1 MSYYDVDAILT
12 DAEVQYSRRRI
23 HDPRVHHT
31 AVPCIKKQLSLTSGG
46 PSSAPAQKVPCQ
58 FELDAPDLGH
68 LDSSSSTGLKPG
80 TALTLPLWL
89 AEMLA
94 LASTGGSGE
103 DARAPLTLNLPPC
116 LSERVANALKA
127 DPRAVALRDQSAH
140 FYGVGVR
147 MLDLFDEREL
157 GAVLRRTFVLR
168 AADVGLH
175 ARKADETGVGGGASA
190 GASGE
195 EFLRGLDEWE
205 RGLFRRGHDG
215 VRGAREWM
223 DKVKKG

>member
-12 DAEVQYSRRRI
+12 DAE
-23 HDPRVHHT
+23 
-31 AVPCIKKQLSLTSGG
+31 
-46 PSSAPAQKVPCQ
+46 KVPCQ

-80 TALTLPLWL
+80 TPLSLPLWL

-94 LASTGGSGE
+94 LASTGGD

-175 ARKADETGVGGGASA
+175 ARKADETGVGAAAAARARPARSFCGGWM
-190 GASGE
+190 SG
-195 EFLRGLDEWE
+195 RG
-205 RGLFRRGHDG
+205 RCFGGG
-215 VRGAREWM
+215 MMA
-223 DKVKKG
+223 